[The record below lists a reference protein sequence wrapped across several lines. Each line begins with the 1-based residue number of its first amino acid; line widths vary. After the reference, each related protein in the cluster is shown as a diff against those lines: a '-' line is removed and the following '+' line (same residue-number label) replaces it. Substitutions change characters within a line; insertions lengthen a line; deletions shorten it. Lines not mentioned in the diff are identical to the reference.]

1 MKFNLRSTKKRTVC
15 FTLQAALLLLV
26 IFGGACKKDNTG
38 PVWPAGT
45 YNKAAIA
52 NLPGFTQQRPAL
64 LTAAGVSVTEFIHL
78 STDSAWHLIQNDRNK
93 LAQIR
98 NGITAPTTATIM
110 GKVIPLQDVATYMN
124 NTYGGT
130 VGGFV
135 SVAADLKSLSTMHD
149 IYWGLRL
156 DYPGTKFLP
165 DGAGYAVIRFT
176 SSQTNHLAVPY
187 CTEMGGTKTH
197 AWPNTGGGF
206 TSSTLG
212 DGGVPEY
219 TFDNYYAPNQGAE
232 IYEVTPLGNEILR
245 STYRINKWVTT
256 EPTTKSAS
264 QWMNPV
270 RNGEY
275 GLSGKD
281 SYPVLSFADGRRQIL
296 TAKGETT
303 DYTGEIFYV
312 ATYTDY
318 QNFKMRVWG
327 YDEKHYL
334 LTTSDQQAFIRL
346 GLNILE
352 KGIYGKVVE
361 IEAVNKL
368 YEEKTQLYRA
378 DVLMGLMAV
387 GHRKG
392 FLT

>member
-1 MKFNLRSTKKRTVC
+1 MKFNLSSIKNSFRIP
-15 FTLQAALLLLV
+15 AALLLLV
-26 IFGGACKKDNTG
+26 ILGSACKRDDNG
-38 PVWPAGT
+38 IVWPGGT
-45 YNKAAIA
+45 YNKTVIT
-52 NLPGFTQQRPAL
+52 NLPGFTQQTPAL
-64 LTAAGVSVTEFIHL
+64 LSAAGVSVADFIRI
-78 STDSAWHLIQNDRNK
+78 STDSAWHLSQNERGK

-98 NGITAPTTATIM
+98 NGITAPTGATLM
-110 GKVIPLQDVATYMN
+110 EKVIPLQDVAIYMN

-135 SVAADLKSLSTMHD
+135 SAAADLKDLSTLHD
-149 IYWGLRL
+149 VYWGLRL

-212 DGGVPEY
+212 NGGIPEY
-219 TFDNYYAPNQGAE
+219 AFDNYYAPNQGAE

-245 STYRINKWVTT
+245 STYRVNKWVTN
-256 EPTTKSAS
+256 EPVIKSAS
-264 QWMNPV
+264 QWVNPV

-281 SYPVLSFADGRRQIL
+281 SCPVLSYADGRRKII
-296 TAKGETT
+296 TADGETT
-303 DYTGEIFYV
+303 DYTGERFYA
-312 ATYTDY
+312 ATYADY

-327 YDEKHYL
+327 YDGKQYL
-334 LTTSDQQAFIRL
+334 LTTSDPQAFIRL
-346 GLNILE
+346 GLHGLE
-352 KGIYGKVVE
+352 KGIYGKIVR
-361 IEAVNKL
+361 IEEAPKL
-368 YEEKTQLYRA
+368 YEERTRL
-378 DVLMGLMAV
+378 
-387 GHRKG
+387 
-392 FLT
+392 